1 MVAARS
7 VRFLGFA
14 ALAFTLVIVLVG
26 VMVASLAQQVRD
38 PQMDQLPVRAD
49 AVVVFAGEDGRFE
62 LGRRLAEESLAPAL
76 VLNAADLPDVAKGWC
91 GEQGLSFEVVCIEP
105 DEGGTR
111 GEARAFGRL
120 AGERGWTSLVGV
132 TGDYHTARAGLA
144 LRRCHDGPVSMA
156 QLEWGEVSS
165 EVVRG
170 EVLGLLHARTN
181 GQGC

>member
-1 MVAARS
+1 
-7 VRFLGFA
+7 
-14 ALAFTLVIVLVG
+14 
-26 VMVASLAQQVRD
+26 MVASLAQQVRD

-49 AVVVFAGEDGRFE
+49 AIVVFAGEDGRFE

-76 VLNAADLPDVAKGWC
+76 VLNATDLPDVAKGWC

-156 QLEWGEVSS
+156 QLDWGAPPATLTMS
-165 EVVRG
+165 E
-170 EVLGLLHARTN
+170 LLAFGAALTLQSR
-181 GQGC
+181 CSVE